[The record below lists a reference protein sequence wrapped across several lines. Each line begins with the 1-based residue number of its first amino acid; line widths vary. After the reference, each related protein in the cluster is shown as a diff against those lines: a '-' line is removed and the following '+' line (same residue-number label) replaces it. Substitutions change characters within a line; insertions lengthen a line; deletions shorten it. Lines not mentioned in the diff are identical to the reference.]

1 MSHAVILQS
10 CCSLWPNV
18 SNIKLYNIYRP
29 DCLKE
34 RHIQE
39 TRKACGKYVL
49 SCGNIFPTNALSS
62 FVIQIRKHSNI
73 KLIYFY
79 VNILHRLIG
88 MFIMLF
94 SIMIWNSIFEIAINM
109 LIDSCA
115 LHVPRQKKSN
125 SWVQMMMLSL
135 IWKEKAANGGRK
147 RLQSLCFMCGY
158 SIFWLT

>member
-10 CCSLWPNV
+10 WCSLWPNV

-34 RHIQE
+34 RQIQE

-49 SCGNIFPTNALSS
+49 SCGNIFPTNALSP

-73 KLIYFY
+73 ELIYFY
-79 VNILHRLIG
+79 ANISYRLFCILCIG

-94 SIMIWNSIFEIAINM
+94 SMIIWNSIFKIVINM
-109 LIDSCA
+109 LIKSCA
-115 LHVPRQKKSN
+115 LHVSRQKIKLMSANDDVIPHMKRKS
-125 SWVQMMMLSL
+125 SL
-135 IWKEKAANGGRK
+135 RRPQTTTITMFYVR
-147 RLQSLCFMCGY
+147 
-158 SIFWLT
+158 I

>member
-1 MSHAVILQS
+1 MEKYMKWRQLFVHIIEDVFHSNKRPLKYTLLDHIILSFMGQCGCVSHAVILQS

-49 SCGNIFPTNALSS
+49 SCGNIFPTNALSP

-79 VNILHRLIG
+79 VNILHRLFCTLCIG

-94 SIMIWNSIFEIAINM
+94 SMI
-109 LIDSCA
+109 
-115 LHVPRQKKSN
+115 
-125 SWVQMMMLSL
+125 
-135 IWKEKAANGGRK
+135 
-147 RLQSLCFMCGY
+147 
-158 SIFWLT
+158 T